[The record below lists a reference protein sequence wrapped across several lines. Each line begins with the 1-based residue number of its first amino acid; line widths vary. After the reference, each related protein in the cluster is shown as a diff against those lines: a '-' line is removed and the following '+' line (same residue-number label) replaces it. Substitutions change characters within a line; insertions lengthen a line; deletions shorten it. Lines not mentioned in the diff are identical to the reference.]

1 MKLEHI
7 ITTGLSVRD
16 LGGSGRK
23 EIIVTAT
30 VGTPAL
36 VSEVHAYID
45 GLLNGTEVPTPA
57 VDGVGDNVEDPV
69 PDTPPRARRSRAK
82 PVPEPES
89 ESEPVPEPESE
100 PESESESEPESE
112 SESESEPESE
122 ATPSRRRRGR
132 GKPKDTDGDDKPKG
146 PTKQDVAKAASLGA
160 EELGADVM
168 GDIISEY
175 SESGMVDD
183 IPTEK
188 RQAFIDEVN
197 HEVSLPSVEED

>member
-112 SESESEPESE
+112 V
-122 ATPSRRRRGR
+122 TPSRRRRGR

-146 PTKQDVAKAASLGA
+146 PTKQDVAKAASHGA

-168 GDIISEY
+168 GDIIVEY
-175 SESGMVDD
+175 ASTGKIDN
-183 IPTEK
+183 IPADK

-197 HEVSLPSVEED
+197 HEVSLPPVEED